1 MSNIRVIEENQPSAK
16 CKDAFGRIAA
26 KSLLRRLGAEECKRL
41 VKEYY
46 KSKEEQA

>member
-1 MSNIRVIEENQPSAK
+1 MSNIRVIEENKPSAK

-26 KSLLRRLGAEECKRL
+26 KSLLRRLGVEECRRL